1 MENLNSIERM
11 EMLDSL
17 YDLYTVI
24 EEIESNVERVAV
36 KFMYQDYY
44 ILRLEP
50 TREQYECVE
59 IIRNRAIERGLI

>member
-17 YDLYTVI
+17 YELYTVI
-24 EEIESNVERVAV
+24 EEIESNVERITV
-36 KFMYQDYY
+36 KFMYQIYY
-44 ILRLEP
+44 ILRQEP
-50 TREQYECVE
+50 TIGEYECVE

>member
-17 YDLYTVI
+17 YELYTVI